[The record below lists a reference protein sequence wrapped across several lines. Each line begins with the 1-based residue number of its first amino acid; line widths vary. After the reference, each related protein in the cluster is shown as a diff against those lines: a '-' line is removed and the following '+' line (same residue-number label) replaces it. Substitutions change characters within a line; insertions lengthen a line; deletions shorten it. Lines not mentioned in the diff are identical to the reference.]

1 MEKFSKVI
9 LLSVIFTFL
18 AANGFA
24 SWNQA
29 SPVTER
35 VKLTAAAISSV
46 KAVVVGTEGKIYY
59 NKNLVAEDSTFEA
72 VPSPVGADYAAVDV
86 VTNPTGTD
94 YNAFHAVTVDGYMAS
109 DAAVSGT
116 FTKISLIGDKTVD
129 SHIDLA
135 DGEEV
140 IDVLATPSFTTA
152 KSINIPRR
160 LYILTNKAKLFF
172 ISISQNKLVE
182 YTVSEVSFTS
192 DSSSLTDFTPTSI
205 GCGYRKLYIGG
216 NEFDPDND
224 ETTARTNCATIN
236 LESITSEYGPLT
248 ILAKKI
254 PNITDITGLVCG
266 RPSGH
271 SKDSLLAV
279 GHEGQA
285 VFSNNGAETA
295 ALFTGT
301 NSASFTDVTY
311 NFEDAV
317 GYAVGRAGAIYE
329 LGSVVGTINHSLSS
343 TSTAN
348 LLAVVGGGGPTV
360 IAVGEYGT
368 FLKSNISYWDRIAG
382 CSKASTTLL
391 GDNSEKGRYYLIGTD
406 YCPYYSRDSGET
418 WKKHR
423 RHIEITKKPKQ
434 RLLNSNY
441 STLTT
446 EDVEKTSLRFYSKNK
461 TWKILVSAWVAADIY
476 ADIAARPTWR
486 SFLLGSEGDIMSTC
500 SEWGSTKTVDVHS
513 GYYSSMAATEN
524 GLYTLTGS
532 RDNDEIKEDRSLFV
546 VARDEKYDG
555 NYIIKKNP
563 KKENGHQL
571 KSLEQKAI
579 SNSPK
584 LYGSY
589 KGLFIIAKDGPIKY
603 INDIGM
609 ADKNPANIKDK
620 MVPVDIGFGTHE
632 ATMSHTMTNNVNW
645 ITGEIDNLFVI
656 DGCTP
661 PHVWNYSGATPENP
675 TAGTWRNLVGI
686 PDSPYAAP
694 QNPLAISCQDNCAM
708 VTGKATQDGETKNYI
723 YRTESRHFTKIGYQ
737 KKLQDINALYTD
749 TDGSVYAG
757 GEKGLLRKGTVNA
770 KGTGITWGNQIVI
783 SESIDKNKADADILQ
798 IVGSGENVF
807 TLHNGT
813 IGMRVSSGEFI
824 KYDTNNIDENNIY
837 TQIAAMPRTK
847 GVYAIDSKTSML
859 QAITDDGASVVNQK
873 YSDGKMVT
881 VSNTKCLAISADGN
895 TIYTI
900 KSDDSGKVSEYVSMT
915 EIDDD
920 GNSISFDGEET
931 TVDSSEGVSANEYI
945 NIQLQVLT
953 QSGEEDKWNSKLIDI
968 LPDQETISTF
978 TSITVLSP
986 TRIII
991 TCSNPKAVFE
1001 YDGTKCTMLKFG
1013 LSEAPLCASGT
1024 EDTLLVGATNGRVY
1038 QAAITANAWT
1048 SLLAGTDSSSDIKA
1062 ITSSLDKN
1070 FAVAGGHEGFVS
1082 VTFFADGGTDSDVDG
1097 GVGEVEG
1104 LLESATSDPGATPES
1119 LAEIYKTPVDAV
1131 LISAPQIF
1139 KTAPG
1144 KIVAGSVHNFAF
1156 SVIPTEKMAVK
1167 DLVLAKLYP
1176 GDKANVRY
1184 NITYSKPTGMTDGD
1198 YWIVNPAGAV
1208 MQASDT
1214 LVANKAYTVNFSIKD
1229 GGPYDAAI
1237 SIPGIIEDPVV
1248 LGSYIVPP
1256 TPPTPSTPVSEGSS
1270 TGCVMNPA
1278 ADFGLEWML
1287 IVLIPV
1293 FVFMNRRLKKYGKF

>member
-1 MEKFSKVI
+1 MEKFSKVV

-18 AANGFA
+18 AVNVFA

-46 KAVVVGTEGKIYY
+46 KAVVVGTEGKIYF
-59 NKNLVAEDSTFEA
+59 NKNLAAEDSSFEIVA
-72 VPSPVGADYAAVDV
+72 SPVGADYAAVDV

-94 YNAFHAVTVDGYMAS
+94 YNAFHAVTVDGYMSS

-135 DGEEV
+135 DDENV

-160 LYILTNKAKLFF
+160 LYILTNKAKLFY
-172 ISISQNKLVE
+172 ISILENKLLE

-205 GCGYRKLYIGG
+205 GCGDKKLYIGG
-216 NEFDPDND
+216 NEFDPDSD
-224 ETTARTNCATIN
+224 ETTAKTNCATID
-236 LESITSEYGPLT
+236 LESVTSEHAALT

-266 RPSGH
+266 RPTGH
-271 SKDSLLAV
+271 STDSILAV
-279 GHEGQA
+279 GNEGQA
-285 VFSNNGAETA
+285 VFSDDGAETA
-295 ALFTGT
+295 TLFTGT
-301 NSASFTDVTY
+301 NSASFTAVTY

-368 FLKSNISYWDRIAG
+368 FLESNISYWERIAG
-382 CSKASTTLL
+382 CSEASSTLL
-391 GDNSEKGRYYLIGTD
+391 GDNSEKGRYYLIGAD
-406 YCPYYSRDSGET
+406 YHPYYSWDNGDT
-418 WKKHR
+418 WKKYRKHV
-423 RHIEITKKPKQ
+423 EITKKPKQ

-446 EDVEKTSLRFYSKNK
+446 DDVEKTSIRFYSKNK
-461 TWKILVSAWVAADIY
+461 QWKILISAWVAADIY

-486 SFLLGSEGDIMSTC
+486 SFLLGSEGDIMSTS
-500 SEWGSTKTVDVHS
+500 SEWGSTKPVGTS
-513 GYYSSMAATEN
+513 APYSSMAATEN

-532 RDNDEIKEDRSLFV
+532 RANDEATEDRSLFV
-546 VARDEKYDG
+546 VARDVKYDG
-555 NYIIKKNP
+555 NYVIEINP
-563 KKENGHQL
+563 KKESGCRL
-571 KSLEQKAI
+571 ISLEQSAI
-579 SNSPK
+579 PNSPR

-589 KGLFIIAKDGPIKY
+589 KGLFIISNGGPIKY

-609 ADKNPANIKDK
+609 VGKNPANIKDK
-620 MVPVDIGFGTHE
+620 MVPIDIGFGSHE
-632 ATMSHTMTNNVNW
+632 TTMSHTMTNNVNW
-645 ITGEIDNLFVI
+645 ITGEINNLFVI
-656 DGCTP
+656 DGCTS

-675 TAGTWRNLVGI
+675 TAGTWRNLVGV
-686 PDSPYAAP
+686 PDSCYSAP

-708 VTGKATQDGETKNYI
+708 VTGKATEDGETKNYI

-757 GEKGLLRKGTVNA
+757 GEKGLLRKGIVDA

-807 TLHNGT
+807 ILHNGT
-813 IGMRVSSGEFI
+813 IGIRSSSGEII
-824 KYDTNNIDENNIY
+824 KYDTSNTDENNIY

-847 GVYAIDSKTSML
+847 GVYAIDSKTNML
-859 QAITDDGASVVNQK
+859 QAITGDGSSAVNQK
-873 YSDGKMVT
+873 YSDGEMVT

-900 KSDDSGKVSEYVSMT
+900 KSDDSDKVSEYVSMT
-915 EIDDD
+915 EIDED

-931 TVDSSEGVSANEYI
+931 TADSPEGVSANEYT
-945 NIQLQVLT
+945 NIQLQVLK
-953 QSGEEDKWNSKLIDI
+953 QSGEGDKWNLKLIDI
-968 LPDQETISTF
+968 LPDQEAISKF

-1001 YDGTKCTMLKFG
+1001 YDGTKCTMLK
-1013 LSEAPLCASGT
+1013 SVPEAPLCASGT

-1048 SLLAGTDSSSDIKA
+1048 SLLAGTDTNSDIKA

-1104 LLESATSDPGATPES
+1104 LLESASSDPSATAKS
-1119 LAEIYKTPVDAV
+1119 LAETYKTPVDAV

-1144 KIVAGSVHNFAF
+1144 KIVTGSIHNFAF

-1167 DLVLAKLYP
+1167 DLVLTKLYP
-1176 GDKANVRY
+1176 GDKANVSY
-1184 NITYSKPTGMTDGD
+1184 NITYSKPAGKTDGD

-1208 MQASDT
+1208 MQASDS
-1214 LVANKAYTVNFSIKD
+1214 LVVNKAYTVNFSIKD
-1229 GGPYDAAI
+1229 EGPYDAAI
-1237 SIPGIIEDPVV
+1237 SNPGIIEDPVV
-1248 LGSYIVPP
+1248 LGSYTVLP
-1256 TPPTPSTPVSEGSS
+1256 TPPTPSNPVSEGSS

-1278 ADFGLEWML
+1278 ASLGLEWML
-1287 IVLIPV
+1287 IAFIPV
-1293 FVFMNRRLKKYGKF
+1293 FAFINRRFKKYDKF